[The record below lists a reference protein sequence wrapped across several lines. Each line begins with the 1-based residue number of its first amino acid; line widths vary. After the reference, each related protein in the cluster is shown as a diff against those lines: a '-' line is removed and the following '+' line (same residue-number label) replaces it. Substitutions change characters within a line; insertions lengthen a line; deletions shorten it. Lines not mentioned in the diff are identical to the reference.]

1 MGKGQL
7 NEQIWAI
14 MTSLVLVFGTLVIA
28 FPVQEA
34 DADHIT
40 ANVQILIF
48 KGSVN
53 FATFT
58 SSDVSCAGTPCDV
71 SIDLPKRFE
80 ALFKRDC
87 GSSTFSVSIAADTP
101 DITTLCPDAKGPWGI
116 SVRGIL
122 NNDTHDSIVIV
133 SVTAT

>member
-7 NEQIWAI
+7 NKQIWAI
-14 MTSLVLVFGTLVIA
+14 MTSFVLVLGTLVIA

-40 ANVQILIF
+40 ANGQILIF

-53 FATFT
+53 FATFNSGDVACSGT
-58 SSDVSCAGTPCDV
+58 SCDV
-71 SIDLPKRFE
+71 SIELPKRFE

-87 GSSTFSVSIAADTP
+87 GSSTFSVSIAADTL

-122 NNDTHDSIVIV
+122 DDTHDSIVTV
-133 SVTAT
+133 SVTAI

>member
-34 DADHIT
+34 DADHSIAT
-40 ANVQILIF
+40 GEIRIF
-48 KGSVN
+48 KGSVH
-53 FATFT
+53 FATFP
-58 SSDVSCAGTPCDV
+58 SSDVSCGVTCNV

-87 GSSTFSVSIAADTP
+87 ASSTFSVILPADTQNSA
-101 DITTLCPDAKGPWGI
+101 TLCIDAKGPWGI
-116 SVRGIL
+116 EVVVGL
-122 NNDTHDSIVIV
+122 DDTHNSAVTVNVI
-133 SVTAT
+133 AT